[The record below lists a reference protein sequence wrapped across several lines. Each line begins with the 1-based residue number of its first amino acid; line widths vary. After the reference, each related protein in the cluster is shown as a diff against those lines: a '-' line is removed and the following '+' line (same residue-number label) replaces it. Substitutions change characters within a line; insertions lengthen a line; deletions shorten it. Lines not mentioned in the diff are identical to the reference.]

1 MRASRDEVRAEQ
13 LTAYR
18 QVSGCK
24 GKHILG
30 ITQRPIVHI
39 LIKSYLN
46 NIKFTVM
53 MTPLK
58 MLLSVVFAT
67 TALAG
72 FAQLK
77 TEKQRGQ
84 MKFDYAFV

>member
-1 MRASRDEVRAEQ
+1 
-13 LTAYR
+13 
-18 QVSGCK
+18 
-24 GKHILG
+24 
-30 ITQRPIVHI
+30 
-39 LIKSYLN
+39 
-46 NIKFTVM
+46 

-58 MLLSVVFAT
+58 MLLSVAT

>member
-39 LIKSYLN
+39 LYFYSNLFSAAI
-46 NIKFTVM
+46 
-53 MTPLK
+53 
-58 MLLSVVFAT
+58 SVCVSSS
-67 TALAG
+67 
-72 FAQLK
+72 
-77 TEKQRGQ
+77 
-84 MKFDYAFV
+84 

>member
-1 MRASRDEVRAEQ
+1 M
-13 LTAYR
+13 
-18 QVSGCK
+18 
-24 GKHILG
+24 
-30 ITQRPIVHI
+30 HI
-39 LIKSYLN
+39 LIKINLN